1 MINKF
6 TTIFLAMVLGFF
18 SVKADEGMW
27 LPLLLQDNEA
37 DMQALGLQLSAADLY
52 DINNSS
58 LKDAVV
64 SLGGF
69 CTAEMISDQ
78 GLMLTNHHRA
88 YDVIQTHSSVND
100 DYLSDGFWAMDAM

>member
-1 MINKF
+1 MFKKLF
-6 TTIFLAMVLGFF
+6 TTTMALCFALL

-37 DMQALGLQLSAADLY
+37 DMQNLGLQLTAQDIY

-69 CTAEMISDQ
+69 CTAEMVSDQ
-78 GLMLTNHHRA
+78 GLLVDQPPLWLWTDTIPL
-88 YDVIQTHSSVND
+88 Y
-100 DYLSDGFWAMDAM
+100 GK